1 MTTLNLITKEDLDAF
16 KRELFE
22 QLGKLNINIGQPQ
35 NKKWLRSAEVRILLN
50 ISPGTLQN
58 LRINGTLPFRKVGSI
73 LYYSYA
79 DISKLLGS
87 EERI

>member
-16 KRELFE
+16 KKELFE
-22 QLGKLNINIGQPQ
+22 QLGKLNINIGQSQ
-35 NKKWLRSAEVRILLN
+35 NKKWLRSAEVRSLLN

-87 EERI
+87 EERP